1 MKGRLSRAVPSYLH
15 VVLAITP
22 LTNPA
27 MEPFMRGVTLYFSG
41 RQAGTSSGGLAIQ
54 AAAPPDEAR
63 SFRPPRS
70 KFGGKVVEG
79 GFSSPKLSM
88 VGRQV
93 KINPGLAIAG

>member
-41 RQAGTSSGGLAIQ
+41 RQAGTSLGGLAIQ

-70 KFGGKVVEG
+70 KFGARSLKADFLAPSGPWLGGKL
-79 GFSSPKLSM
+79 KLIPASLS
-88 VGRQV
+88 Q
-93 KINPGLAIAG
+93 

>member
-1 MKGRLSRAVPSYLH
+1 
-15 VVLAITP
+15 
-22 LTNPA
+22 
-27 MEPFMRGVTLYFSG
+27 MRGVTLYFSG
-41 RQAGTSSGGLAIQ
+41 RQAGTSSGGGLAIQ